1 MAGFK
6 PPPYPYDRLKPL
18 AKAAEVHEGGAVNL
32 SVGTPNDPPPQAVLE
47 ALADSDAGGVLRGYP
62 TSVGSKPLREGIS
75 SWLGRRFGADV
86 DADSIGV
93 CVGTKEFVASLPHFL
108 ALRTP
113 GRDTVLYPAVSYP
126 TYAMGATL
134 AGLRAVPVPVD
145 SEFRLDLSAVAES
158 DVERALLLWVNS
170 PGNPAG
176 AVEDLDAA
184 AAWGRHRGIFVAS
197 DECYAD
203 FTWSG
208 KPQSILGSAESAR
221 PAGASAA
228 VSARP
233 AGASPERSG
242 SAGAGASS
250 RPAGAGASPA
260 PGASSHEG
268 VLALHSLSKR
278 SNLAGLR
285 LGWYAG
291 DEEVVYY
298 LREVRKHAG
307 MMVPGPMQRAG
318 LVALED
324 EHHVDVQREVY
335 RERMELMR
343 GILAKVG
350 IEVDMPGG
358 GFYLWAPAPNG
369 DSWVLAERLAH
380 KGGALVSPGDFYG
393 PDAGSHVR
401 IALVQPVER
410 IELVA
415 RRLGVK

>member
-1 MAGFK
+1 MAGFN

-18 AKAAEVHEGGAVNL
+18 AKAAEAHEGGAVNL
-32 SVGTPNDPPPQAVLE
+32 SVGTPNDPPPQAVLD
-47 ALADSDAGGVLRGYP
+47 ALADADAGGMLRGYP
-62 TSVGSKPLREGIS
+62 NSVGSPALRSGIS
-75 SWLGRRFGADV
+75 AWLGRQFGADV
-86 DADSIGV
+86 SPDGVGV

-158 DVERALLLWVNS
+158 DARRALMLWVNS

-184 AAWGRHRGIFVAS
+184 AAWGRHRGILVTS

-203 FTWSG
+203 FTWTG
-208 KPQSILGSAESAR
+208 KPQTILGSGR
-221 PAGASAA
+221 
-228 VSARP
+228 
-233 AGASPERSG
+233 
-242 SAGAGASS
+242 
-250 RPAGAGASPA
+250 
-260 PGASSHEG
+260 EG

-291 DEEVVYY
+291 DEEVVEY

-324 EHHVDVQREVY
+324 QRHVDVQRERY

-343 GILAKVG
+343 GILAKLG
-350 IEVDMPGG
+350 IQVDMPGG
-358 GFYLWAPAPNG
+358 GFYLWAPAPDGNA
-369 DSWVLAERLAH
+369 WALAERLAH

-393 PDAGSHVR
+393 PAAATHVR
-401 IALVQPVER
+401 IALVQPVDR
-410 IELVA
+410 LELVA
-415 RRLGVK
+415 RRLGADRAS